1 MAVADEKNS
10 FTLFHRFVRNI
21 KRIIGF
27 IPFGKTIIGSLAA
40 SLFLIRKYQ
49 EHPYENDDRALL
61 EKHNAIELG
70 MSETRVKWIMRGTPD
85 KIIRP
90 VGEDTT
96 IWCYE
101 DGTLFERWK
110 RQSRCYFKNGV
121 VVKKKIITNR

>member
-1 MAVADEKNS
+1 MKTKERLAYMALGGFLVMA
-10 FTLFHRFVRNI
+10 TLTMSGCMTMLYLV
-21 KRIIGF
+21 
-27 IPFGKTIIGSLAA
+27 
-40 SLFLIRKYQ
+40 
-49 EHPYENDDRALL
+49 DDRALL

-110 RQSRCYFKNGV
+110 HQSRFYFKKGV
-121 VVKKKIITNR
+121 VIKKKRITNH